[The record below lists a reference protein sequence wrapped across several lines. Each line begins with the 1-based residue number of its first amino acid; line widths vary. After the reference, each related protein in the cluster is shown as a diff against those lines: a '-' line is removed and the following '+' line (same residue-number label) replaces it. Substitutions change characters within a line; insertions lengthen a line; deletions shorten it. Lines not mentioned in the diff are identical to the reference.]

1 MTESLRPTPDCLSV
15 LDALP
20 DGVVVHDAD
29 GSIIAFNA
37 RAPELLGLS
46 ADQFRGHAA
55 IDPLWRVE
63 RLDGT
68 PIDQAELP
76 TNVARLTGRVVEE
89 TTFWLRV
96 GDAPRRLI
104 AGSASPLEICAPV
117 PCAVVVTFRDVTEAW
132 LVSEQAK
139 RLDALSTIIELSFD
153 GIVVIDAEEHIQ
165 LANPAFARLLR
176 AEDVGRMV
184 GRDFTLVVAAAQRPE
199 FVKRFRSLVETEVFD
214 VTDARTHRFAV
225 SLVTDSGT
233 AVPTELSMARMMW
246 RGAPAIVCVARDDSA
261 RRQLEAEVR
270 QLQKVEAIGAFAME
284 IAHDFAN
291 VLQVIRGAARTFE
304 KGSVEGATKDA
315 HLSAVENLNYAI
327 GRGTEMTRHLLAFVR
342 REPRTPERIDS
353 CEEIRVIAGMLRR
366 LLPGRVVLSLDLAAD
381 VGLLSVHRTE
391 LEQVL
396 MNLVVNAR
404 NAMGDAGSIVIR
416 TVGLT
421 NNRLQIDVVDDGPG
435 ISFSPDDEASAGSG
449 LGLSIV
455 RRIVDGAAGEFV
467 IASGPNGTTCRIN
480 LPTAPLAAGTPVG
493 MRYVSRFEAPGT
505 VRR

>member
-1 MTESLRPTPDCLSV
+1 MTESLRTAPDFLAV

-20 DGVVVHDAD
+20 DGVVVHAPD
-29 GSIIAFNA
+29 GSIVAFNA

-46 ADQFRGHAA
+46 ADQFRGHTA

-104 AGSASPLEICAPV
+104 AGSASPMDIGAPV
-117 PCAVVVTFRDVTEAW
+117 PCAVVVTFRDVTDAW
-132 LVSEQAK
+132 FVSEQAK
-139 RLDALSTIIELSFD
+139 RLDALSTLIELSFD
-153 GIVVIDAEEHIQ
+153 GIVVIDATERIQ

-176 AEDVGRMV
+176 ADDVAGLV
-184 GRDFTLVVAAAQRPE
+184 GRDFTLVVAVAQRALFE
-199 FVKRFRSLVETEVFD
+199 QRFRSLVETEASD
-214 VTDARTHRFAV
+214 LSDALRHRFAL
-225 SLVTDSGT
+225 SLLTEAGV
-233 AVPTELSMARMMW
+233 AVPTELSMARMIW

-304 KGSVEGATKDA
+304 KGSVEGATEDA

-327 GRGTEMTRHLLAFVR
+327 GRGSEMTRHLLAFVR
-342 REPRTPERIDS
+342 REPRTLERIDS
-353 CEEIRVIAGMLRR
+353 YEEIRATAGLLRR
-366 LLPGRVVLSLDLAAD
+366 LLPDRLVLSLDLAAD
-381 VGLLSVHRTE
+381 AGLLSMHRTE

-404 NAMGDAGSIVIR
+404 NAMGDAGTIVIR
-416 TVGLT
+416 TVGLA
-421 NNRLQIDVVDDGPG
+421 NNRLQIEVVDDGPG
-435 ISFSPDDEASAGSG
+435 ISFHPDGDASEGSG

-467 IASGPNGTTCRIN
+467 MASGPNGTTCRIT
-480 LPTAPLAAGTPVG
+480 LPTAPPAAGPPVG
-493 MRYVSRFEAPGT
+493 LRYVSRVEAPGMLH
-505 VRR
+505 R